1 MSGFFAL
8 FTYFQLQH
16 LPRTITVTTYVP
28 VARLDGGEAELVYGS
43 TLFRALRS
51 LIDRANR
58 SVLIAVTLIN
68 PYTPVKLVHNPV
80 KEILEALCRARRR
93 GVVVRVLLDQETA
106 RNAVEVINELTS
118 CGVDVRI
125 WMWPPR
131 MYSGVVVVDGRYVV
145 LTPST
150 WSVTSLEANEGMA
163 LVISSTRLA
172 HAVESWFYSVWSSL
186 HVCRAR

>member
-1 MSGFFAL
+1 M
-8 FTYFQLQH
+8 
-16 LPRTITVTTYVP
+16 
-28 VARLDGGEAELVYGS
+28 
-43 TLFRALRS
+43 
-51 LIDRANR
+51 
-58 SVLIAVTLIN
+58 
-68 PYTPVKLVHNPV
+68 
-80 KEILEALCRARRR
+80 
-93 GVVVRVLLDQETA
+93 VVRVLLDQETA